1 MLTRLTFLTTGLLML
16 ACGSMALGA
25 QPFQQDT
32 GPDGIVCMEAENFD
46 LNTPRPPHTWEL
58 VSRTSNNFAPADGFS
73 GGFAMQSTP
82 TTLAGGSGIT
92 SNVATTS
99 PQLDYVVKFVK
110 TGTYYVWILGY
121 GMDGNSDSLHT
132 GLDGEEPVTSATMSG
147 FNGVYNW
154 SSQIMNGGRPTIE
167 VKTAG
172 DHTVNVWMREDGLTV
187 DKVLLTTNADYTP
200 TGQGPPESPRGALV
214 VASGPYPSDGAVDVP
229 RDVVMSWM
237 PSPQAAAH
245 DVYFGAAFEDVNAAS
260 RANPLGVLLSQ
271 AQDANL
277 YDPEGLL
284 SFGQTYYWRVDE
296 VNAPP
301 DGTIYKG
308 SVWTFTAEPLAYPLE
323 NIIATASNSDAGY
336 GPEHT
341 IDGSGLDAADQ
352 HSIDAAD
359 MWLAT
364 SDGVAPVWIQYEF
377 DRVLKLYELWVWNYN
392 VMFEAVLG
400 YGLKD
405 VTVEYSLDGV
415 EWMALGDFEFAKG
428 TAKAGYTH
436 NTTIDL
442 AGIAARYVR
451 LNVNDNWGM
460 LSQYGLSEVR
470 FYHTPVYPREPRP
483 ADGAVAVGPESD
495 LAWRPG
501 REAASH
507 EVHFGTDPEALIL
520 IDSVD
525 AGLYDPG
532 SLNLGTTYYWR
543 IAEVNEAETVN
554 SWQGDLWSFATQ
566 EYFFIEDFE
575 SYTDDIDAGLA
586 IFDTW
591 VDGWVNDTG
600 STVGYFEAPFAEKTI
615 VNSGGQ
621 SMPLQYDNSASP
633 WYSQAE
639 RTFETPQNWTVNGAD
654 TLVVHFQGRAGPFA
668 ELASGRIVM
677 GAAGTDIWNTTDEFR
692 FAHKQLSGNGAV
704 IARVEGVANTNA
716 WAKAGVMI
724 RETLEVGSTFA
735 AVYATPGNGCRYQAR
750 LTTDVAAVSDTS
762 VATAEQIAM
771 TVPYWIKIERVGN
784 AFNGYYSAD
793 GQNWTAMS
801 WNPQPIAMTANVHI
815 GLAVTSHSAGVLTSG
830 EFSDVATTGNVA
842 GQWQVATIGPAQPE
856 GNSADKVY
864 VAVEDSS
871 GKVAGVTHPAGEAAT
886 FMGGWN
892 QWRIAFSD
900 LSGVNL
906 SRVEKMYIGV
916 GDRNAPSAGGSGLIY
931 IDDIRFGHPA
941 DAE

>member
-1 MLTRLTFLTTGLLML
+1 MLTRLTILITGIRIL
-16 ACGSMALGA
+16 ACGAMAFGA

-32 GPDGIVCMEAENFD
+32 GADGIVCMEAENFD

-58 VSRTSNNFAPADGFS
+58 ITQVSNGFAPPEGFS
-73 GGFAMQSTP
+73 GGYAMQSTP

-92 SNVATTS
+92 SNIATTS

-110 TGTYYVWILGY
+110 PGTYYVWILGY

-132 GLDGEEPVTSATMSG
+132 GLDGQEPVTSATMSG
-147 FNGVYNW
+147 FNGVYKW

-187 DKVLLTTNADYTP
+187 DKILLTTNADYTP

-214 VASGPYPSDGAVDVP
+214 VASGPYPGDGAVDVP
-229 RDVVMSWM
+229 RDVVLSWI

-245 DVYFGAAFEDVNAAS
+245 DVYFGTTFEEVNAAS
-260 RANPLGVLLSQ
+260 RAQSPGVLLSQ
-271 AQDANL
+271 GQDANS

-284 SFGQTYYWRVDE
+284 SFGRTYYWRVDE

-301 DGTIYKG
+301 DSTIFRG
-308 SVWTFTAEPLAYPLE
+308 PVWSFTAEPLAYPVE
-323 NIIATASNSDAGY
+323 NIVATASASDAGY
-336 GPEHT
+336 GPENT
-341 IDGSGLDAADQ
+341 IDGSGLDAADL

-364 SDGVAPVWIQYEF
+364 SDGAAPVWIQYEF

-405 VTVEYSLDGV
+405 VTLEYSLDGT
-415 EWMALGDFEFAKG
+415 EWTVLGDFEFAKG
-428 TAKAGYTH
+428 TAKAGYAH

-442 AGIAARYVR
+442 AGIAAKYVR
-451 LNVNDNWGM
+451 LVVNDNWG
-460 LSQYGLSEVR
+460 LLTQYGLSEVR
-470 FYHTPVYPREPRP
+470 FYHTPVYPREPQP
-483 ADGAVAVGPESD
+483 ADGAMAVGPASD

-507 EVHFGTDPEALIL
+507 EVYFGTDPEALAL
-520 IDSVD
+520 AGSVETNR
-525 AGLYDPG
+525 YDPG
-532 SLNLGTTYYWR
+532 SLILGTTYYWR
-543 IAEVNEAETVN
+543 IAEVNEAEAVA
-554 SWQGDLWSFATQ
+554 SWEGDLWSFATQ
-566 EYFFIEDFE
+566 EYFLIEDFE
-575 SYTDDIDAGLA
+575 RYTDDMDAGLA

-591 VDGWVNDTG
+591 IDGWVNGTG
-600 STVGYFEAPFAEKTI
+600 ATVGYFDAPFAEKTI
-615 VNSGGQ
+615 VHSGAQ
-621 SMPLQYDNSASP
+621 SMPLHYNNAVSP
-633 WYSQAE
+633 WYSETE
-639 RTFETPQNWTVNGAD
+639 RVFETPQDWTVHGAD
-654 TLVVHFQGRAGPFA
+654 TLIVHFQGRAGPFA
-668 ELASGRIVM
+668 ELASGHIVM

-692 FAHKQLSGNGAV
+692 FAHKQLNGNGAV
-704 IARVEGVANTNA
+704 IARVETVANTNA

-724 RETLEVGSTFA
+724 RETLNVGSTFA

-762 VATAEQIAM
+762 VATAGQIAM
-771 TVPYWIKIERVGN
+771 TMPYWIKIERVGN

-793 GQNWTAMS
+793 GQSWTALS
-801 WNPQPIAMTANVHI
+801 WNPQTIAMAANVCI
-815 GLAVTSHSAGVLTSG
+815 GLAVTSHSAGVLTSA
-830 EFSDVATTGNVA
+830 EFSDVTTTGNVS
-842 GQWQVATIGPAQPE
+842 GPWQVTTIGPEQPA
-856 GNSADKVY
+856 GNAADRLY

-871 GKVAGVTHPAGEAAT
+871 GKVKAVTHPAGEAAT
-886 FMGGWN
+886 LLGGWN
-892 QWRIAFSD
+892 QWRIALGD
-900 LSGVNL
+900 LNGVNL
-906 SRVEKMYIGV
+906 RRVEKVYIGV
-916 GDRNAPSAGGSGLIY
+916 GDRSTPRAGGSGLMY
-931 IDDIRFGHPA
+931 VDDVQFGHPA